1 MLIEKNEIISFFE
14 NEWSLLLKM
23 HYYHLRMLFAMIVLI
38 GSKEEDFSISSMYI
52 HHFVFIF
59 LWKKARLFIWTSL
72 KTLHQW
78 MLWFY
83 HGWNEIFQFINLIF
97 AIPFLSPFRKGCGP
111 SFENKNSPTR
121 KCVVASLV
129 TIDSS
134 VLEKKIVFSIRQC
147 NFAISLLSPLRKSL
161 NSHYLRI
168 LCANFVVNGVR
179 RVCW

>member
-1 MLIEKNEIISFFE
+1 MRKIKLFPFFE
-14 NEWSLLLKM
+14 NEWSLFVKM
-23 HYYHLRMLFAMIVLI
+23 HHYHLRMLFAMIVLI
-38 GSKEEDFSISSMYI
+38 GSMEEDFSISSMYI
-52 HHFVFIF
+52 HHFVFIC

-111 SFENKNSPTR
+111 SFENKNSTTR

-129 TIDSS
+129 TIGSS
-134 VLEKKIVFSIRQC
+134 VLEKK
-147 NFAISLLSPLRKSL
+147 
-161 NSHYLRI
+161 
-168 LCANFVVNGVR
+168 
-179 RVCW
+179 